1 MITLFVVGSAV
12 GLGLPKNRSL
22 PTPWYR
28 SLSAAIGYI
37 YFVAWSVSFYPQV
50 LSNFRRRSTVGL
62 SPDFCVLNVIGF
74 ACYATYNVAFF
85 YSKTIQDLY
94 KKRHGEDAEIT
105 VQSNDVAFALHA
117 FILSSV
123 TVLQIMYYGGGI
135 KSLKV
140 SKPIRVAIFCIL
152 VICAV
157 YPILTVN
164 VATTQYKNDPT
175 LAKYHSDNNFV
186 LERFNWLDYLYLLSF
201 VKIGISLIK
210 YIPQVILNYRRKSTV
225 GWSIWNILL
234 DFTGGILSDLQVRLW
249 ADRLSFSFYNLI
261 DNYVSSHSYPST
273 STATPE
279 TWQRKQKQ
287 LVLDC
292 ADLKDFSGITGNP
305 AKFGLGFVSIVF
317 DVVFMVQHY
326 LLYSDNSNNHNHS
339 HNRGAEEQE
348 RRSEQEEP
356 LLEGHTTNNN
366 FEEVEGGTAT
376 VSVPGPEII
385 TV

>member
-1 MITLFVVGSAV
+1 MAERTLGERSQLQMNVNVNVNGNVNGGIYHRVQRDQDENDDGEQEMVVATTNSTPTAAAEADSRIRRTLSLLASPLTDESGSFKSVVPGMITLFVVGSAV

-175 LAKYHSDNNFV
+175 HAKYHSDNNFV

-249 ADRLSFSFYNLI
+249 ADRLSFS
-261 DNYVSSHSYPST
+261 
-273 STATPE
+273 
-279 TWQRKQKQ
+279 
-287 LVLDC
+287 
-292 ADLKDFSGITGNP
+292 
-305 AKFGLGFVSIVF
+305 
-317 DVVFMVQHY
+317 Y
-326 LLYSDNSNNHNHS
+326 L
-339 HNRGAEEQE
+339 
-348 RRSEQEEP
+348 
-356 LLEGHTTNNN
+356 
-366 FEEVEGGTAT
+366 
-376 VSVPGPEII
+376 
-385 TV
+385 